1 MTRSLLSYLSWS
13 CSRYPDNAAVR
24 FKGTSLSY
32 RDLDRKSSKLSF
44 MLKQSGIIAGERVG
58 IFLDKSPEAIVAIF
72 GVLKAGS
79 CYVPLDPLAP
89 EQRLSRI
96 VNDCSLKW
104 LITSSAKLPVVHSFV
119 SRTRTV
125 EHIVF
130 VDSEK
135 QDVKTNLTGTQLYFR
150 DDVENIPVTGVEAI
164 PAASDDDL
172 AYILYTSGSTGRPK
186 GVMLSH
192 SAACSFV
199 DWAQKT
205 FQIGSSDILSSHAP
219 LHFDLSIF
227 DIFVAIAAGATVYL
241 IPQGWSSFPKSIADF
256 VDQNRITT
264 WYSVPTA
271 LVQLLLHGGLEDR
284 HFPDLQR
291 IIFAGEVFPSKYLG
305 QLMRLLPEV
314 QYYNLYGPTETN
326 VITYYHVK
334 QPPAAEMNIPIGSLC
349 EGVTG
354 YVVTESGGLAPRG
367 DVGELYVA
375 GPTLMSGYW
384 QDDRKTGEVLREN
397 PFDSHGQGFVYK
409 TGDMV
414 RLDEHGLLTYHGRRD
429 TMVKSR
435 GYRIELGEIETVL
448 SSHSKIKE
456 SAVYALPSEE
466 FGSTISTLVVVEPN
480 TDLAEDEVRRFCSEN
495 LPVYMVPETIRFVKE
510 LPRTSTGKIDR
521 TAVAD
526 LRP

>member
-1 MTRSLLSYLSWS
+1 MTRSLLSYLSRS
-13 CSRYPDNAAVR
+13 CSRQPDLAAVR
-24 FKGTSLSY
+24 FKGATLSY
-32 RDLDRKSSKLSF
+32 RDLDRESSKLGS
-44 MLKQSGIIAGERVG
+44 MLKQSGMSSGERVG

-96 VNDCSLKW
+96 VYDCSLKW
-104 LITSSAKLPVVHSFV
+104 LITSSVKHPVVRSVV

-125 EHIVF
+125 EHILI
-130 VDSEK
+130 VDAEK
-135 QDVKTNLTGTQLYFR
+135 QDLKTNLTGTQVYFR
-150 DDVENIPVTGVEAI
+150 DDMESIPVTGAEAI

-172 AYILYTSGSTGRPK
+172 AYILYTSGSTGHPK

-199 DWAQKT
+199 DWAQTT
-205 FQIGSSDILSSHAP
+205 FQIDNSDILSSHAP

-227 DIFVAIAAGATVYL
+227 DIFVAIAAGATVCL

-271 LVQLLLHGGLEDR
+271 LVQLVLHGGLEDR

-334 QPPAAEMNIPIGSLC
+334 EPPAAEMDIPIGSLC

-354 YVVTESGGLAPRG
+354 YVVSESGGLVPRG
-367 DVGELYVA
+367 DIGELYVA

-384 QDDRKTGEVLREN
+384 EDERRTNIVLSEN
-397 PFDSHGQGFVYK
+397 PFDTHEQGLVYK

-414 RLDEHGLLTYHGRRD
+414 HQDEHGLMIYHGRSD
-429 TMVKSR
+429 TMIKSR

-456 SAVYALPSEE
+456 SVVYALPSEE
-466 FGSTISTLVVVEPN
+466 FGSTISTLVVSETN
-480 TDLAEDEVRRFCSEN
+480 TDLNEDEVRRFCSEN
-495 LPVYMVPETIRFVKE
+495 LPVYMVPETIHFARE

-521 TAVAD
+521 TAVAE